1 MIAIN
6 NNLRTF
12 ALGNE
17 KISYIIAVNEYGYL
31 ENLYFGKHIE
41 LCDYVKN
48 LRVNRGQSTVIP
60 NGKNCLDDGSQFMC
74 EIATYGQ
81 SDFREPSFSA
91 TYVDGCRL
99 TSLRYLSH
107 GIIKKDFSSVLPKC
121 DGGETL
127 EITLYDEV
135 AEIKAH
141 LYYTVYDDVNAIVRS
156 VKYENCG
163 NETVVIDRAYS
174 FNLDIPNDNY
184 DITRLWGAHLR
195 ERNVETEKLTH
206 GIRSVG
212 SKRGVTSAQFNPM
225 IAISSAHSTQNSGE
239 VYGFNLV
246 YSGNYQL
253 NVELDELDNIRI
265 NGGIS
270 AFDFSWRLEQG
281 ESLETP
287 EIALVYSEVG
297 FNGMSHAFHD
307 LYRKH
312 LINKNFVNATRPIVV
327 NNWEATYF
335 NFNEQK
341 LFAIIDSVKRT
352 GIDTFV
358 LDDGWFDD
366 RNDDNSSLGDWF
378 VNDKKLPNGIKSIA
392 DYAHK
397 NGLNFGLWFEP
408 EMISPNSQLYREHP
422 DWAVQAKNRVP
433 CVGRDQYVL
442 DLTRS
447 DVRDFVKQTLA
458 EHIEQDGL
466 DYIKWDM
473 NRAITEN
480 YSLKLPAE
488 KQKEFAHRYVL
499 GLYEILKYI
508 TGKYPHILIEGCSAG
523 GCRFDA
529 GMLKYCPQIWTSDNS
544 DAASRTHIQYGTS
557 FAYPLS
563 AMTCHVSVCP
573 NHQTGRVTPFESR
586 IKIASLGA
594 TGYELDTTKLTE
606 EQKKLVVA
614 GNIVYREDEK
624 LVLHGDLFRL
634 TEYDDNELFAEMI
647 VSKDKS
653 SAKVVAMVYHPH
665 GNDVLY
671 RLKLTGLDEQKQY
684 RIVENN
690 TVVHGSVLV
699 NRGLYVPQT
708 TGDYITMMWH
718 LVEQ

>member
-6 NNLRTF
+6 NDLRTF

-17 KISYIIAVNEYGYL
+17 RISYIIAVNEYGYL
-31 ENLYFGKHIE
+31 ENLYYGKHIE
-41 LCDYVKN
+41 LCEYVKN

-60 NGKNCLDDGSQFMC
+60 NGKNRWDDGSQFMC
-74 EIATYGQ
+74 ELATYGQ

-91 TYVDGCRL
+91 TYADGCRL
-99 TSLRYLSH
+99 TSYKYLSH
-107 GIIKKDFSSVLPKC
+107 SVVKKDFSSVLPKC

-127 EITLYDEV
+127 QITLYDEV
-135 AEIKAH
+135 AGIKAH

-156 VKYENCG
+156 VKFENCG
-163 NETVVIDRAYS
+163 KETVVIDRAYS

-206 GIRSVG
+206 GIHAVG

-239 VYGFNLV
+239 VYGFNLI

-287 EIALVYSEVG
+287 EIALVYSECG

-312 LINKNFVNATRPIVV
+312 LINKNFVNAIRPIVV

-335 NFNEQK
+335 NFDEQK
-341 LFAIIDSVKRT
+341 LFAIIDSVKGT
-352 GIDTFV
+352 EIDTFV

-378 VNDKKLPNGIKSIA
+378 VNDKKLPKGIKGIA

-397 NGLNFGLWFEP
+397 NGLKFGLWFEP
-408 EMISPNSQLYREHP
+408 EMISPDSQLFRKHP
-422 DWAVQAKNRVP
+422 DWAVQAIGRTP

-442 DLTRS
+442 DLTQLDIRN
-447 DVRDFVKQTLA
+447 FVKQTLA

-480 YSLKLPAE
+480 YSLELPAE
-488 KQKEFAHRYVL
+488 NQKEFAHRYVL
-499 GLYEILKYI
+499 GLYDILKYI
-508 TGKYPHILIEGCSAG
+508 TEKYPHILIEGCSAG

-529 GMLKYCPQIWTSDNS
+529 GMLKYCPQIWASDNS
-544 DAASRTHIQYGTS
+544 DAACRTHIQYGTS

-563 AMTCHVSVCP
+563 SMSCHVSVCP

-586 IKIASLGA
+586 INIASLGA
-594 TGYELDTTKLTE
+594 TGYELDTTKLTD
-606 EQKKLVVA
+606 EQKGLVAA
-614 GNIVYREDEK
+614 GNRVYREDEK
-624 LVLHGDLFRL
+624 LVLHGDLYRL
-634 TEYDDNELFAEMI
+634 TEYDNNELFAEMI
-647 VSKDKS
+647 VSKDKTF
-653 SAKVVAMVYHPH
+653 AKVVAMTYHPH

-671 RLKLTGLDEQKQY
+671 RLKLSGLDEQKQY

-690 TVVHGSVLV
+690 TIVHGSVLV

-708 TGDYITMMWH
+708 TGDYITHVWH
-718 LVEQ
+718 LSEQ